1 LANVIS
7 AGLGFPVAAVAA
19 DLLGVKGAFWLAFAF
34 TLVSVVVAWR
44 VIEPGPSGGDGPV
57 DIVGALLLGATTFGM
72 LFAISRADAW
82 GYTSSLLLG
91 VLATSVVLLAAS
103 IWWLLRS
110 RNPLV
115 DLRIA
120 VRPGVLGAHVAA
132 MLGGVG
138 MYLMMATVMV
148 LV

>member
-1 LANVIS
+1 GVVPLALAAARDRLPEQAGRRALATISLANVIS

-82 GYTSSLLLG
+82 GYTS
-91 VLATSVVLLAAS
+91 
-103 IWWLLRS
+103 
-110 RNPLV
+110 
-115 DLRIA
+115 
-120 VRPGVLGAHVAA
+120 
-132 MLGGVG
+132 
-138 MYLMMATVMV
+138 
-148 LV
+148 